1 MPSTPFLLA
10 CHTTGLSNHP
20 DPIEGEEGGILFV
33 SLIYVYGL
41 TFYILMLSCEDRS
54 PSLLP
59 PSGITPLEHPT
70 VSKSSAQYTF
80 YQASKP
86 RDLWF
91 ECCYFAPY
99 FCKQQ
104 KLTKEMMT
112 NVTKFG
118 KIWPLWQKFTSLWQI
133 FDGLFV
139 IWQNAEPTVEK
150 LYHCWA
156 YFQCCKWPNIE
167 KFCNH
172 LVALMM
178 TQKGEKVIDIDL
190 LSLFEEFQCMYL
202 SLLSR

>member
-1 MPSTPFLLA
+1 
-10 CHTTGLSNHP
+10 
-20 DPIEGEEGGILFV
+20 
-33 SLIYVYGL
+33 
-41 TFYILMLSCEDRS
+41 MLSCEDRS

-112 NVTKFG
+112 NVTRFG

-178 TQKGEKVIDIDL
+178 TQKGEKSYRHRSTFIV
-190 LSLFEEFQCMYL
+190 
-202 SLLSR
+202 